1 MLFASVHITIMR
13 LCYLQGTYLNFCII
27 LFPLVCEDG
36 EVRLVDGLQINVGRV
51 EVCVSGSWGTVCDNH
66 WDSTEAKVVCQELGF
81 IQHCRK
87 LTLLKKFHYKFKLQ
101 YLQLLLL
108 FLMLSMD
115 KAVDLLL

>member
-1 MLFASVHITIMR
+1 ML
-13 LCYLQGTYLNFCII
+13 LLQSICLNFCMV

-51 EVCVSGSWGTVCDNH
+51 EVCVSGSWGTVCDDH
-66 WDSTEAKVVCQELGF
+66 WDSTEAEVVCQELGF
-81 IQHCRK
+81 TQHCRK
-87 LTLLKKFHYKFKLQ
+87 LILLLKKFHYKFKLQ
-101 YLQLLLL
+101 CLQLLLL